1 MNGENSV
8 GRWIILVRQGS
19 DEDAV
24 DRLKMELKGKLR
36 KEFFIGRNRILRAVM
51 SSEESEQ
58 LYHDFNE
65 EIESIEY
72 DAQVRVAS
80 LTCGDEQSTSSTSW
94 GIRSATSNTV
104 DGGVPSTFRYNQ
116 SWGQD
121 IDVYVLDS
129 GVDCSHSELTNCEFG
144 TITSEA
150 TTSDDIVG
158 HGTHVAGT
166 IAGQDQGISRST
178 NIISVKVMNDNGGGS
193 VGDIAEGITWAIDQV
208 KLKTRRAI
216 IHMSLEAPKSA
227 ILDNSVN
234 AASDEGIVV
243 VTAAGNG
250 GIDACN
256 VSPGSAVESINVGN
270 AGIKESPGG
279 TFQYYI
285 SGTSNWG
292 SCIDVFGPGEFITS
306 AKSNTIDSESTLS
319 GTSMAA
325 PHVTGAVAAYLSDNP
340 TASVQEAKN
349 FVIGNSVIRSIA
361 DVGITTTKKFLNIP
375 CDGMSGCCFIEAR

>member
-1 MNGENSV
+1 MNGV
-8 GRWIILVRQGS
+8 T
-19 DEDAV
+19 
-24 DRLKMELKGKLR
+24 
-36 KEFFIGRNRILRAVM
+36 
-51 SSEESEQ
+51 
-58 LYHDFNE
+58 
-65 EIESIEY
+65 
-72 DAQVRVAS
+72 S

-150 TTSDDIVG
+150 TTSDDIHG

-166 IAGQDQGISRST
+166 IAGLNYGISRST
-178 NIISVKVMNDNGGGS
+178 NIISVKVTDDKGESNASNI
-193 VGDIAEGITWAIDQV
+193 VKGITWAIDQV

-216 IHMSLEAPKSA
+216 IHMSLEVHKSA

-243 VTAAGNG
+243 VTSAGNG
-250 GIDACN
+250 GTDACN

-270 AGIKESPGG
+270 AGIEESPGG

-285 SGTSNWG
+285 AGLSNWG
-292 SCIDVFGPGEFITS
+292 SCVDVFGPGRFIAS
-306 AKSNTIDSESTLS
+306 ARSNTIDSESTMS

-349 FVIGNSVIRSIA
+349 FIISNSVIRSMTF
-361 DVGITTTKKFLNIP
+361 VNRTTGVPVRSTPSVKFLNIP
-375 CDGMSGCCFIEAR
+375 CDGMSGCYFIEAR